1 MFPGVL
7 MRSQRSTGGVDVVR
21 LDQGKSLSRL
31 SQALGWGE
39 VLRDLSPKKN
49 DARSCPGVTGVGNDA
64 AAVSQ
69 PAVRAKVTAP
79 SFFMGDD
86 VVRSVL
92 DHRPKDQQGFD
103 DVEGSTLQ
111 ASMPLA
117 APDEVVNCRQR
128 ARRVACILWSPG
140 QEPLIALLKPAPNP
154 SAAP

>member
-1 MFPGVL
+1 

-69 PAVRAKVTAP
+69 PAVRGKVTASP
-79 SFFMGDD
+79 FFMGDD

-92 DHRPKDQQGFD
+92 DHRPKDQQRLD
-103 DVEGSTLQ
+103 NVEGSTLQ
-111 ASMPLA
+111 PSLLLA
-117 APDEVVNCRQR
+117 APDDVVNCRQR
-128 ARRVACILWSPG
+128 ARPLACIRWPPG
-140 QEPLIALLKPAPNP
+140 QEPFDCVVEARSKSIRCTLRVT
-154 SAAP
+154 